1 MALAAEHLR
10 APRPL
15 RGGVRRWLATLGL
28 VAGLAA
34 IVALRW
40 VAVASGA
47 PSLGVG
53 LGFAA
58 ALLLLWAAAARGT
71 VPAAAARGTVPA
83 AANRRIGAG
92 VGRPVG
98 RRALLVARPRTSRL
112 GLAVAAGAAF
122 GLLLVGATIGGASLS
137 GVTLPPGLSR
147 PAAPFLPWALVVIA
161 VAAAE
166 EGILRGV
173 LFDRLRAHGG
183 LVPAIAVTT
192 VTFALLHVPVY
203 GWHVV
208 PLDLAVGLRLAGLR
222 LGTRTVAAPAV
233 AHAVADLATW
243 WL

>member
-1 MALAAEHLR
+1 MSDIGFGILGSGNMATVYADD
-10 APRPL
+10 
-15 RGGVRRWLATLGL
+15 LATQVTG
-28 VAGLAA
+28 G
-34 IVALRW
+34 RF
-40 VAVASGA
+40 VAVAGGTRA
-47 PSLGVG
+47 PAFGTEYG
-53 LGFAA
+53 GDAEPTIE
-58 ALLLLWAAAARGT
+58 ALLARAD
-71 VPAAAARGTVPA
+71 VDV
-83 AANRRIGAG
+83 
-92 VGRPVG
+92 
-98 RRALLVARPRTSRL
+98 
-112 GLAVAAGAAF
+112 
-122 GLLLVGATIGGASLS
+122 
-137 GVTLPPGLSR
+137 
-147 PAAPFLPWALVVIA
+147 VVIATPHSTHVSQA

-208 PLDLAVGLRLAGLR
+208 PLDLAVGLGLAGLR